1 MSDTQTEGAVFSTR
15 DLHLAAVLST
25 LKFPILGVDIQVEG
39 LNGGAKGYFRFEDTE
54 KLRDARMKY
63 TQGMLLIEP
72 KALLSN
78 VRSLKGEVTN
88 MTRNPVN
95 SIT

>member
-1 MSDTQTEGAVFSTR
+1 MSDKQTDDAVFSTR

-25 LKFPILGVDIQVEG
+25 LKFPLLGIDIQVEG
-39 LNGGAKGYFRFEDTE
+39 LNGGAKGYFRFEDNQQ
-54 KLRDARMKY
+54 LRDARMKY
-63 TQGMLLIEP
+63 NQGMLLIEP
-72 KALLSN
+72 KSLLSN

-88 MTRNPVN
+88 LTRNPVN